1 MSPFIISSIN
11 IRYIICL
18 FGFLTLLFLTPPAF
32 AATTIPFT
40 INLSEAVTVT
50 GTPRIAVD
58 VGGVTRYATYSSGSG
73 TSALTFTYSMV
84 AGDVDLDGVT
94 VSSPIDLNGGTIKDL
109 SGNDLSPLTFT
120 VPNTSNVKVN
130 YPSLGMD
137 FIYDA
142 DGRYTLNGTA
152 YNDLSSFLTAASG
165 TFTRA
170 SVGTYFDSTGTLQTA
185 ASGVPRF
192 DYDPISFTTKGI
204 LIEESRTNSTINT
217 PTGQAGT
224 VSASTISGPNGI
236 VSGYRFLANGTNAN
250 HAIYFGTQSTTSG
263 TTYTESVFVKA
274 GSLTLL
280 QMGISSSVVNTGN
293 AYANFNLAT
302 SAITNGASIISS
314 GITPLPNNWFR
325 IWITFTANGV
335 GGTAAGQIST
345 ITSMSDPKTPAN
357 TSSGDFYIYGPQREI
372 GSFPTSYI
380 PTTTAAVTRAA
391 DRLTIPTTSISNIQ
405 FSTYVDYGP
414 LSRYNSQWQDI
425 ITFMNGGSRI
435 AGIEAKNSNNPG
447 AYSLSPIVSTT
458 GLPAYSQYLQN
469 KTAATWGSSNIIASS
484 NGSAIS
490 TAAGAGI
497 RNITSMNFGF
507 GGNTLYNGNVR
518 QLKIYPLPVTG
529 TQLQLMTQ

>member
-1 MSPFIISSIN
+1 MPQFVIFFVN
-11 IRYIICL
+11 IRYIACL
-18 FGFLTLLFLTPPAF
+18 CGFLTLLFLTLPAF

-58 VGGVTRYATYSSGSG
+58 VGGVTRYATYASGTG
-73 TSALTFTYSMV
+73 TSALTFTYTMV

-94 VSSPIDLNGGTIKDL
+94 VSSPMDLNGGTVKDL
-109 SGNDLSPLTFT
+109 AGNDATLTFT
-120 VPNTSNVKVN
+120 SPNTTNVKVN

-137 FIYDA
+137 FVADA

-152 YNDLSSFLTAASG
+152 YNDLSSFLTAAGG

-192 DYDPISFTTKGI
+192 DYDPTNFTTKGI
-204 LIEESRTNSTINT
+204 LIEESRTNSTINS
-217 PTGQAGT
+217 PTVGSAT
-224 VSASTISGPNGI
+224 LSASSLLGPNGV
-236 VSGYRFLANGTNAN
+236 VSGYKVLANGTNSN
-250 HAIYFGTQSTTSG
+250 HTIFFGTQSTTPG
-263 TTYTESVFVKA
+263 TTYTESIFIKA
-274 GSLTLL
+274 GTATLL
-280 QMGISSSVVNTGN
+280 QMGVSFTVVSTGN
-293 AYANFNLAT
+293 AYANFNLSNGT
-302 SAITNGASIISS
+302 ITNGASTISS
-314 GITPLPNNWFR
+314 GIIPLPNNWFR
-325 IWITFTANGV
+325 IWITFTANGN
-335 GGTAAGQIST
+335 GGSSAGQVST

-357 TSSGDFYIYGPQREI
+357 TSSGDFYVYGPQREI